1 LISYNFETGQLICNT
16 NIKQVEQ
23 FIKGFKMTWETFK
36 LRITFWGTER
46 QLYKEVSVRTQIDQ
60 LVEEVGEV
68 KKAYE
73 EETVGNLMVEI
84 GDVYTVLHNLCHM
97 LGVEP
102 EECMELTWGKIKDC
116 NGEFIDGNYVREKV
130 N

>member
-1 LISYNFETGQLICNT
+1 
-16 NIKQVEQ
+16 
-23 FIKGFKMTWETFK
+23 MTWETFK